1 MATTVFDLLA
11 RVSADVSPFNTAF
24 DSTSDSVE
32 SSLSSIYQSA
42 RRWLGAGGVA
52 GTFMRLRQRRMSST
66 KSSLIFL
73 QSQNYRSKR

>member
-32 SSLSSIYQSA
+32 SSLSSIYQSV

-52 GTFMRLRQRRMSST
+52 GTFYAATAAANEFNQIIADISAIT
-66 KSSLIFL
+66 EL
-73 QSQNYRSKR
+73 QIKR